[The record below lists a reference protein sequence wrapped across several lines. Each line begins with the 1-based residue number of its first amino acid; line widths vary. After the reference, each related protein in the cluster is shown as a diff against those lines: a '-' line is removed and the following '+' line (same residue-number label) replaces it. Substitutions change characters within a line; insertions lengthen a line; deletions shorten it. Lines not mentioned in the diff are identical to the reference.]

1 MGKYKITAGQNI
13 YDIAM
18 HLYGSIEGIV
28 DLLINNPGLSLDDN
42 LKSGDELKYTDGFT
56 INPDIV
62 AYNQL
67 YNLLPANGERNVY
80 PKEPSGQRFMELYQD
95 NKQTAA
101 SLLLGGSGRLE
112 IDWGDNTDIEVLVLT
127 DEARELRH
135 YFNDRIAS
143 DRRISLY
150 GDVRFRML
158 DISQLHASQVYLLR
172 PLDIEKFTCEKMELD
187 ISFLSLS
194 EDTYELSLPG
204 LQTDSL
210 QSLLSLKKLM
220 RLDLREAKMKPS
232 VLDTYLKALVTQHY
246 GRRNL
251 TAYFSTIPA
260 GIYRKP
266 EKDSE
271 GNHRISSGMEAIWML
286 THEPAWNEGGAWTFI
301 INQTIYT
308 YEPDD
313 TGNL

>member
-1 MGKYKITAGQNI
+1 MGKYTITAGQNI
-13 YDIAM
+13 YDVAM

-28 DLLINNPGLSLDDN
+28 DLLINNPELSLDDH
-42 LKSGDELKYTDGFT
+42 LKSGDKLEYTDGFT

-62 AYNQL
+62 AYNRL

-80 PKEPSGQRFMELYQD
+80 PKEPSGQCFMELYQD
-95 NKQTAA
+95 NKQTAT
-101 SLLLGGSGRLE
+101 SLLLGGSGTLE

-127 DEARELRH
+127 DEVKELRH
-135 YFNDRIAS
+135 YFNDKIAS
-143 DRRISLY
+143 ARRISLY
-150 GDVRFRML
+150 GDVRFRVL
-158 DISQLHASQVYLLR
+158 DISRSQASQVYLLR

-187 ISFLSLS
+187 ISFLSLA
-194 EDTYELSLPG
+194 EDTYELSLAG
-204 LQTDSL
+204 LQTESL

-220 RLDLREAKMKPS
+220 RLELRGAKTKSS
-232 VLDTYLKALVTQHY
+232 VLDTYLKALATQHY

-251 TAYFSTIPA
+251 TAYFSTIPT

-271 GNHRISSGMEAIWML
+271 GNYRISSGMEAIWML